1 MQYIDHIIRILSI
14 PTLRIMLSIPL
25 WITMIWFI
33 VVGAFI
39 LKRIPTKTNVA
50 IIHKWVLHIEGVEL
64 PP

>member
-1 MQYIDHIIRILSI
+1 
-14 PTLRIMLSIPL
+14 
-25 WITMIWFI
+25 MIWFI

-50 IIHKWVLHIEGVEL
+50 IIHKQVLRIEGVEL